1 MRRFMLLPI
10 FALAMGAQSPPPA
23 TDIPNDQIQAF
34 LKALPRDRVSDLPI
48 RVADVGGYRVALY
61 GVFRPKDSK
70 QEANVHETKITEV
83 YQILEGSATLVTGG
97 TLINPR
103 HVAPPSTSIRGDG
116 IEGGVTRHVSKGD
129 VIIIP
134 GYLPHWWSKMDSDL
148 VYLITRPD
156 PEGKTKLK

>member
-1 MRRFMLLPI
+1 MCILLLLTAT
-10 FALAMGAQSPPPA
+10 ALTLAAQTPPPA

-34 LKALPRDRVSDLPI
+34 LKALPRDKVSDLPI
-48 RVADVGGYRVALY
+48 RIVEVGGYKVGVY
-61 GVFRPKDSK
+61 GVFRPKNSI

-97 TLINPR
+97 KLINPR
-103 HVAPPSTSIRGDG
+103 HVAAPSTSLRGDG
-116 IEGGVTRHVSKGD
+116 IEGGVTRHVAKGD

-156 PEGKTKLK
+156 PEGKSKLK

>member
-1 MRRFMLLPI
+1 MRKLILLTI
-10 FALAMGAQSPPPA
+10 VAFTLRAQTPPPA
-23 TDIPNDQIQAF
+23 TDLTATEIQAF
-34 LKALPRDRVSDLPI
+34 LKALPRDKVSDLPI
-48 RVADVGGYRVALY
+48 RVVEVGGYKVGVY
-61 GVFRPKDSK
+61 GVFRPKDSV

-83 YQILEGSATLVTGG
+83 YQMLEGSATLVTGG
-97 TLINPR
+97 KLINPR
-103 HVAPPSTSIRGDG
+103 HVPAPGTSIRGDG

-134 GYLPHWWSKMDSDL
+134 GYLPHWWSKMDTDL